1 MTIIN
6 RTMPLPSNVEYVLSK
21 LKENGYQAYV
31 VGGAV
36 RDFLMGKTP
45 HDYDLTSDAL
55 PSQISDVF
63 KEFYQEHSGE
73 KHGTIRVIVDH
84 KPIEITTFR
93 CDEGYTDYRRPDNV
107 EFVKDVY
114 IDSKRRDFSI
124 NAFYYSEGHIYD
136 FHEGL
141 EDLNNKIIK
150 TIGNPS
156 ARFHED
162 ALRILRAIRFS
173 AKLGYEI
180 ESKTKTA
187 LLDCKEELNLIA
199 KERILIELKEISS
212 TSNFFRNIK
221 EYFPIFKLIIPCLDK
236 IGNSIDD
243 IYNFDTKSYG
253 DYIASLS
260 ALFSL
265 REINNDFMPWRL
277 FIKMDNESINAIKT
291 LIKLKDIN
299 FNNSFDDDYINGLIL
314 LSKPVDINVFKN
326 YLINLYNLK
335 RFKNDDIDS
344 ILNRVDI
351 LSEGN
356 TPYSLKDLEI
366 DGNDLLKLGI
376 EKNQYFKE
384 ILNEVLLRCNQGDLN
399 NNNRNEEI
407 EFVKKWIR
415 TNTN

>member
-6 RTMPLPSNVEYVLSK
+6 RTMPLPSSVEYVLSK

-63 KEFYQEHSGE
+63 KDFYQEHSGE
-73 KHGTIRVIVDH
+73 KHGTIRVIIDY

-141 EDLNNKIIK
+141 EDLNNKVIK

-156 ARFHED
+156 TRFHED

-265 REINNDFMPWRL
+265 REINNDFMLWRL
-277 FIKMDNESINAIKT
+277 FIKMDNESINEIKT

-344 ILNRVDI
+344 ILNRVGI
-351 LSEGN
+351 LSKGN

-384 ILNEVLLRCNQGDLN
+384 ILNKVLLRCNQGDL

>member
-6 RTMPLPSNVEYVLSK
+6 RTMPLPSSVEYVLSK

-36 RDFLMGKTP
+36 RDYLMGKTP

-63 KEFYQEHSGE
+63 KDFYQEHSGE

-141 EDLNNKIIK
+141 EDLNNKVIK

-156 ARFHED
+156 TRFHED

-199 KERILIELKEISS
+199 KERILTELKEISS
-212 TSNFFRNIK
+212 TSNFFRNVK

-265 REINNDFMPWRL
+265 REINNDFMLWKL

-326 YLINLYNLK
+326 YLINLYKLK

-399 NNNRNEEI
+399 NNINEEI

-415 TNTN
+415 INTN

>member
-6 RTMPLPSNVEYVLSK
+6 RTMPLPSSVEYVLSK

-63 KEFYQEHSGE
+63 KDFYQEHSGE

-141 EDLNNKIIK
+141 EDLNNKVIK

-156 ARFHED
+156 TRFHED

-199 KERILIELKEISS
+199 KERILTELKEISS
-212 TSNFFRNIK
+212 TSNFFRDIK

-265 REINNDFMPWRL
+265 REINNDFMPWKL

-399 NNNRNEEI
+399 NNRNEEI

>member
-1 MTIIN
+1 MTVIN
-6 RTMPLPSNVEYVLSK
+6 RTMPLPSSVEYVLSK

-63 KEFYQEHSGE
+63 KDFYQEHSGE

-124 NAFYYSEGHIYD
+124 NAFYYFEGHIYD

-141 EDLNNKIIK
+141 EDLNNKVIK

-156 ARFHED
+156 TRFHED

-173 AKLGYEI
+173 AKLGYKI

-199 KERILIELKEISS
+199 KERILTELKEISS
-212 TSNFFRNIK
+212 TSNFFRNVK

-243 IYNFDTKSYG
+243 IYNFDIKSYG

-277 FIKMDNESINAIKT
+277 FIKMDNESINAIKN
-291 LIKLKDIN
+291 LIKLKDVN

-344 ILNRVDI
+344 VLNRVDI

-399 NNNRNEEI
+399 NNRNEEI

>member
-1 MTIIN
+1 MTVIN
-6 RTMPLPSNVEYVLSK
+6 RTMPLPSSVEYVLSK

-63 KEFYQEHSGE
+63 KDFYQEHSGE

-141 EDLNNKIIK
+141 EDLNNKVIK

-199 KERILIELKEISS
+199 KERILTELKEISS

-243 IYNFDTKSYG
+243 IYNFDIKSYG

-399 NNNRNEEI
+399 NNRNEEI

-415 TNTN
+415 TNIN

>member
-6 RTMPLPSNVEYVLSK
+6 RTMPLPSSVEYVLSR

-63 KEFYQEHSGE
+63 KDFYQEHSGE

-141 EDLNNKIIK
+141 EDLNNKVIK

-156 ARFHED
+156 TRFHED

-199 KERILIELKEISS
+199 KERILTELKEISS

-243 IYNFDTKSYG
+243 IYNFDIKSYG

-344 ILNRVDI
+344 VLNRVDI

-399 NNNRNEEI
+399 NNRNEEI

>member
-63 KEFYQEHSGE
+63 KDFYQEHSGE
-73 KHGTIRVIVDH
+73 KHGTIRVIIDH

-141 EDLNNKIIK
+141 EDLNNKVIK

-156 ARFHED
+156 TRFHED

-291 LIKLKDIN
+291 IIKLKDIN

-366 DGNDLLKLGI
+366 DGIDLLKLGI
-376 EKNQYFKE
+376 EMNQYFKE

-399 NNNRNEEI
+399 NNRNEEI

-415 TNTN
+415 NNTN

>member
-6 RTMPLPSNVEYVLSK
+6 RTMPLPSSVEYVLSK

-63 KEFYQEHSGE
+63 KDFYQEHSGE

-107 EFVKDVY
+107 EFVKDAY

-141 EDLNNKIIK
+141 EDLNNKVIK

-212 TSNFFRNIK
+212 TSNFFIDIK

-265 REINNDFMPWRL
+265 REINNGFMPWRL

-335 RFKNDDIDS
+335 KIKNDDIDS

-399 NNNRNEEI
+399 NNRNEEI

-415 TNTN
+415 NNTN

>member
-6 RTMPLPSNVEYVLSK
+6 RTMPLPSSVEYVLSK

-63 KEFYQEHSGE
+63 KDFYQEHSGE

-141 EDLNNKIIK
+141 EDLNNKVIK

-156 ARFHED
+156 TRFHED

-199 KERILIELKEISS
+199 KERILTELKEISS

-243 IYNFDTKSYG
+243 IYNFDIKSYG

-344 ILNRVDI
+344 VLNRVDI

-399 NNNRNEEI
+399 NNRNEEI

-415 TNTN
+415 TNIN

>member
-6 RTMPLPSNVEYVLSK
+6 RTMPLPSSVEYVLSK

-63 KEFYQEHSGE
+63 KDFYQEHSGE
-73 KHGTIRVIVDH
+73 KHGTIRVIIDH

-141 EDLNNKIIK
+141 EDLNNKVIK

-156 ARFHED
+156 TRFHED

-187 LLDCKEELNLIA
+187 LLDCKEELNIIA

-212 TSNFFRNIK
+212 TSNFFRNVK

-299 FNNSFDDDYINGLIL
+299 FNNSFDNDYINGLIL

-399 NNNRNEEI
+399 NNRNEEI

>member
-1 MTIIN
+1 MTVIN
-6 RTMPLPSNVEYVLSK
+6 RTMPLPSSVEYVLSK

-63 KEFYQEHSGE
+63 KDFYQEHSGE

-141 EDLNNKIIK
+141 EDLNNKVIK

-156 ARFHED
+156 TRFHED

-199 KERILIELKEISS
+199 KERILTELKEISS

-399 NNNRNEEI
+399 NNRNEEI

-415 TNTN
+415 TNIN

>member
-6 RTMPLPSNVEYVLSK
+6 RTMPLPSSVEYVLSK

-63 KEFYQEHSGE
+63 KDFYQEHSGE
-73 KHGTIRVIVDH
+73 KHGTIRVIIDH

-141 EDLNNKIIK
+141 EDLNNKVIK

-299 FNNSFDDDYINGLIL
+299 FNNSFDDNYINGLIL

-399 NNNRNEEI
+399 NNRNEEI

-415 TNTN
+415 INTN

>member
-6 RTMPLPSNVEYVLSK
+6 RTMPLPSSVEYVLSR

-63 KEFYQEHSGE
+63 KDFYQEHSGE

-141 EDLNNKIIK
+141 EDLNNKVIK

-156 ARFHED
+156 TRFHED

-199 KERILIELKEISS
+199 KERILTELKEISS

-265 REINNDFMPWRL
+265 REINNDFVPWRL

-299 FNNSFDDDYINGLIL
+299 FNNSFDDDYINGLIF

-399 NNNRNEEI
+399 NNRNEEI
-407 EFVKKWIR
+407 EFVKEWIR

>member
-6 RTMPLPSNVEYVLSK
+6 RTMPLPSSVEYVLSK

-73 KHGTIRVIVDH
+73 KHGTIRVIIDH

-141 EDLNNKIIK
+141 EDLNNKVIK

-156 ARFHED
+156 TRFHED

-399 NNNRNEEI
+399 NNRNEEI

>member
-6 RTMPLPSNVEYVLSK
+6 RTMPLPSSVEYVLSR

-55 PSQISDVF
+55 PSQISVVF
-63 KEFYQEHSGE
+63 KDFYQEHSGE

-141 EDLNNKIIK
+141 EDLNNKVIK

-156 ARFHED
+156 TRFHED

-199 KERILIELKEISS
+199 KERILTELKEISS

-221 EYFPIFKLIIPCLDK
+221 EYFPIFKLIIPCLGK

-243 IYNFDTKSYG
+243 IYNFDTKSCG

-344 ILNRVDI
+344 VLNRVDI

-399 NNNRNEEI
+399 NNRNEEI

>member
-6 RTMPLPSNVEYVLSK
+6 RTMPLPSSVEYVLSK

-63 KEFYQEHSGE
+63 KDFYQEHSGE

-141 EDLNNKIIK
+141 EDLNNKVIK

-156 ARFHED
+156 TRFHED

-199 KERILIELKEISS
+199 KERILTELKEISS
-212 TSNFFRNIK
+212 TSNFFRDIK
-221 EYFPIFKLIIPCLDK
+221 EYFPIFKLIIPCIDK

-265 REINNDFMPWRL
+265 REINNDFVPWRL

-399 NNNRNEEI
+399 NNRNEEI

>member
-1 MTIIN
+1 
-6 RTMPLPSNVEYVLSK
+6 
-21 LKENGYQAYV
+21 
-31 VGGAV
+31 
-36 RDFLMGKTP
+36 MGKTP

-63 KEFYQEHSGE
+63 KDFYQEHSGE

-141 EDLNNKIIK
+141 EDLNNKVIK

-156 ARFHED
+156 TRFHED

-199 KERILIELKEISS
+199 KERILTELKEISS
-212 TSNFFRNIK
+212 TSNFFRNVK

-243 IYNFDTKSYG
+243 IYNFDIKSYG

-384 ILNEVLLRCNQGDLN
+384 ILNEVLLRCNQGNL
-399 NNNRNEEI
+399 NNNRNEQI
-407 EFVKKWIR
+407 EFERKRSELI
-415 TNTN
+415 

>member
-6 RTMPLPSNVEYVLSK
+6 RTMPLPSSVEYVLSK

-63 KEFYQEHSGE
+63 KDFYQEHSGE
-73 KHGTIRVIVDH
+73 KHGTIRVIIDH

-107 EFVKDVY
+107 EFVKDAY

-141 EDLNNKIIK
+141 EDLNNKVIK

-212 TSNFFRNIK
+212 TSNFFRDIK

-335 RFKNDDIDS
+335 KIKNDDIDS

-399 NNNRNEEI
+399 NNRNEEI

>member
-6 RTMPLPSNVEYVLSK
+6 RTMPLPSSVEYVLSR

-36 RDFLMGKTP
+36 RDFLMGNTP

-63 KEFYQEHSGE
+63 KDFYQEHSGE

-141 EDLNNKIIK
+141 EDLNNKVIK
-150 TIGNPS
+150 TIGNPF

-199 KERILIELKEISS
+199 KERILTELKEISS

-399 NNNRNEEI
+399 NNRNEEI

>member
-1 MTIIN
+1 MTVIN
-6 RTMPLPSNVEYVLSK
+6 RTMPLPSSVEYVLSK

-63 KEFYQEHSGE
+63 KDFYQEHSGE

-124 NAFYYSEGHIYD
+124 NAFYYFEGHIYD

-141 EDLNNKIIK
+141 EDLNNKVIK

-156 ARFHED
+156 TRFHED

-199 KERILIELKEISS
+199 KERILTELKEISS

-265 REINNDFMPWRL
+265 REINNDFMLWKL

-351 LSEGN
+351 LSKGN
-356 TPYSLKDLEI
+356 TPYFLKDLEI

-399 NNNRNEEI
+399 NNRNEEI

>member
-6 RTMPLPSNVEYVLSK
+6 RTMPLPSSVEYVLSK

-63 KEFYQEHSGE
+63 KDFYQEHSGE
-73 KHGTIRVIVDH
+73 KHGTIRVIIDH

-141 EDLNNKIIK
+141 EDLNNKVIK

-212 TSNFFRNIK
+212 TSNFFKDIK

-265 REINNDFMPWRL
+265 HEINNDFMPWRL

-399 NNNRNEEI
+399 NNRNEEI

-415 TNTN
+415 NNTN

>member
-1 MTIIN
+1 MTILN
-6 RTMPLPSNVEYVLSK
+6 RTMPLPSSVEYVLSK

-55 PSQISDVF
+55 PSQISDIF
-63 KEFYQEHSGE
+63 KDFYQEHSGE
-73 KHGTIRVIVDH
+73 KHGTIRVIIDH

-141 EDLNNKIIK
+141 EDLNNKVIK

-156 ARFHED
+156 TRFHED

-399 NNNRNEEI
+399 NNRNEEI

>member
-6 RTMPLPSNVEYVLSK
+6 RTMPLPSSVEYVLSK

-63 KEFYQEHSGE
+63 KDFYQEHSGE

-107 EFVKDVY
+107 EFVKDAY

-141 EDLNNKIIK
+141 EDLNNKVIK

-199 KERILIELKEISS
+199 KERILTELKEISS
-212 TSNFFRNIK
+212 TSNFFKDIK

-265 REINNDFMPWRL
+265 HEINNDFMPWRL
-277 FIKMDNESINAIKT
+277 FIKMDNESINAIKA

-314 LSKPVDINVFKN
+314 LSKPVDMNVFKN

-376 EKNQYFKE
+376 EKNKYFKE

-399 NNNRNEEI
+399 NNRNEEI

-415 TNTN
+415 NNTN

>member
-6 RTMPLPSNVEYVLSK
+6 RTMPLPSSVEYVLSK

-63 KEFYQEHSGE
+63 KDFYQEHSGE

-124 NAFYYSEGHIYD
+124 NAFYYFEGHIYD

-141 EDLNNKIIK
+141 EDLNNKVIK

-156 ARFHED
+156 TRFHED

-199 KERILIELKEISS
+199 KERILTELKEISS
-212 TSNFFRNIK
+212 TSNFFRNVK

-243 IYNFDTKSYG
+243 IYNFDIKSYG

-277 FIKMDNESINAIKT
+277 FIKMDNESINAIKN

-344 ILNRVDI
+344 VLNRVDI

-399 NNNRNEEI
+399 NNRNEEI

-415 TNTN
+415 TNIN

>member
-141 EDLNNKIIK
+141 EDLNNKVIK

-314 LSKPVDINVFKN
+314 LSKPIDINVFKN

-399 NNNRNEEI
+399 NNRNEEI

-415 TNTN
+415 NNTN

>member
-6 RTMPLPSNVEYVLSK
+6 RTMPLPSSVEYVLSK

-63 KEFYQEHSGE
+63 KDFYQEHSGE

-141 EDLNNKIIK
+141 EDLNNKVIK

-156 ARFHED
+156 TRFHED

-199 KERILIELKEISS
+199 KERILTELKEISS
-212 TSNFFRNIK
+212 TSNFFRDIK

-335 RFKNDDIDS
+335 RFKNYDIDS

-399 NNNRNEEI
+399 NNRNEEI

>member
-1 MTIIN
+1 MTILN
-6 RTMPLPSNVEYVLSK
+6 RTMPLPSSVEYVLSK

-63 KEFYQEHSGE
+63 KDFYQEHSGE
-73 KHGTIRVIVDH
+73 KHGTIRVIIDH

-141 EDLNNKIIK
+141 EDLNNKVIK

-156 ARFHED
+156 TRFHED

-187 LLDCKEELNLIA
+187 LLDYKEELNLIA

-384 ILNEVLLRCNQGDLN
+384 ILNEVLLRCNQGNL
-399 NNNRNEEI
+399 NNNRNDEI

-415 TNTN
+415 NNTN

>member
-6 RTMPLPSNVEYVLSK
+6 RTMPLPSSVEYVLSK

-63 KEFYQEHSGE
+63 KDFYQEHSGE

-141 EDLNNKIIK
+141 EDLNNKVIK

-156 ARFHED
+156 TRFHED

-199 KERILIELKEISS
+199 KERILTELKEISS

-243 IYNFDTKSYG
+243 IYNFDIKSYG

-277 FIKMDNESINAIKT
+277 FIKMDNESINAIKN

-344 ILNRVDI
+344 VLNRVDI

-399 NNNRNEEI
+399 NNRNEEI

-415 TNTN
+415 TNIN

>member
-6 RTMPLPSNVEYVLSK
+6 RTMPLPSSVEYVLSK
-21 LKENGYQAYV
+21 LKENGYKAYV

-63 KEFYQEHSGE
+63 KDFYQEHSGE

-107 EFVKDVY
+107 EFVKDAY

-141 EDLNNKIIK
+141 EDLNNKVIK

-156 ARFHED
+156 TRFHED

-180 ESKTKTA
+180 ESKTKTV

-199 KERILIELKEISS
+199 KERILTELKEISS
-212 TSNFFRNIK
+212 TSNFFKDIK

-314 LSKPVDINVFKN
+314 LSKPVDMNVFKN

-399 NNNRNEEI
+399 NNRNEEI

>member
-6 RTMPLPSNVEYVLSK
+6 RTMPLPSSVEYVLSK

-63 KEFYQEHSGE
+63 KDFYQEHSGE
-73 KHGTIRVIVDH
+73 KHGTIRVIIDH

-107 EFVKDVY
+107 EFVKDAY

-141 EDLNNKIIK
+141 EDLNNKVIK

-314 LSKPVDINVFKN
+314 LSKPVDMNVFKN

-399 NNNRNEEI
+399 NNRNEEI

>member
-6 RTMPLPSNVEYVLSK
+6 RTMPLPSSVEYVLSK

-63 KEFYQEHSGE
+63 KDFYQEHSGE

-107 EFVKDVY
+107 EFVKDAY

-141 EDLNNKIIK
+141 EDLNNKVIK

-212 TSNFFRNIK
+212 TSNFFIDIK

-399 NNNRNEEI
+399 NNRNEEI

-415 TNTN
+415 NNTN

>member
-6 RTMPLPSNVEYVLSK
+6 RTMPLPSSVEYVLSK

-55 PSQISDVF
+55 PSQISEVF
-63 KEFYQEHSGE
+63 KDFYQEHSGE
-73 KHGTIRVIVDH
+73 KHGTVRVIIDH

-141 EDLNNKIIK
+141 EDLNNKVIK

-212 TSNFFRNIK
+212 TSNFFRDIK

-265 REINNDFMPWRL
+265 HEINNDFMPWRL

-376 EKNQYFKE
+376 EKNLYFKE
-384 ILNEVLLRCNQGDLN
+384 ILNETLLRCNQGDL

>member
-6 RTMPLPSNVEYVLSK
+6 RTMPLPSSVEYVLSK

-63 KEFYQEHSGE
+63 KDFYQEHSGE

-141 EDLNNKIIK
+141 EDLNNKVIK

-212 TSNFFRNIK
+212 TSNFFRDIK

-384 ILNEVLLRCNQGDLN
+384 ILNEVLLRCNQGNL

>member
-6 RTMPLPSNVEYVLSK
+6 RTMPLPSSVEYVLSK

-63 KEFYQEHSGE
+63 KDFYQEHSGE
-73 KHGTIRVIVDH
+73 KHGTIRVIIDH

-141 EDLNNKIIK
+141 EDLNNKVIK

-156 ARFHED
+156 TRFHED

-212 TSNFFRNIK
+212 TSNFFRDIK
-221 EYFPIFKLIIPCLDK
+221 EYFPIFKLIIPCLDN

-265 REINNDFMPWRL
+265 REINNDFMPWKL

-399 NNNRNEEI
+399 NNRNEEI

>member
-6 RTMPLPSNVEYVLSK
+6 RTMPLPSSVEYVLSK

-63 KEFYQEHSGE
+63 KDFYQEHSGE
-73 KHGTIRVIVDH
+73 KHGTIRVIIDH

-141 EDLNNKIIK
+141 EDLNNKVIK

-156 ARFHED
+156 TRFHED

-212 TSNFFRNIK
+212 TSNFFIDIK

-236 IGNSIDD
+236 IGNSLDD

-399 NNNRNEEI
+399 NNRNEEI

>member
-6 RTMPLPSNVEYVLSK
+6 RTMPLPFSVEYVLSK

-63 KEFYQEHSGE
+63 KDFYQEHSGE
-73 KHGTIRVIVDH
+73 KHGTIRVIIDH

-141 EDLNNKIIK
+141 EDLNNKVIK

-156 ARFHED
+156 TRFHED

-212 TSNFFRNIK
+212 TSNFFRDIK

-236 IGNSIDD
+236 IGNCIDD
-243 IYNFDTKSYG
+243 LYNFDTKSYG

-399 NNNRNEEI
+399 NNRNEEI

>member
-1 MTIIN
+1 
-6 RTMPLPSNVEYVLSK
+6 MPLPSSVEYVLSK

-63 KEFYQEHSGE
+63 KDFYQEHSGE

-124 NAFYYSEGHIYD
+124 NAFYYFEGHIYD

-141 EDLNNKIIK
+141 EDLNNKVIK

-156 ARFHED
+156 TRFHED

-173 AKLGYEI
+173 AKLGYKI

-199 KERILIELKEISS
+199 KERILTELKEISS
-212 TSNFFRNIK
+212 TSNFFRDIK

-344 ILNRVDI
+344 VLNRVDI

-384 ILNEVLLRCNQGDLN
+384 ILNEVLLRCNQGDLK
-399 NNNRNEEI
+399 NNRNEEI

>member
-1 MTIIN
+1 MTVIN
-6 RTMPLPSNVEYVLSK
+6 RTMPLPSSVEYVLSK

-63 KEFYQEHSGE
+63 KDFYQEHSGE

-141 EDLNNKIIK
+141 EDLNNKVIK

-173 AKLGYEI
+173 AKLGYKI

-243 IYNFDTKSYG
+243 IYNFDIKSYG

-299 FNNSFDDDYINGLIL
+299 FNNSFDDDYINGLVL

-399 NNNRNEEI
+399 NNRNEEI

-415 TNTN
+415 TNIN

>member
-6 RTMPLPSNVEYVLSK
+6 RTMPLPSSVEYVLSK

-63 KEFYQEHSGE
+63 KDFYQEHSGE
-73 KHGTIRVIVDH
+73 RHGTIRVIVDH

-107 EFVKDVY
+107 EFVKDAY

-141 EDLNNKIIK
+141 EDLNNKVIK

-212 TSNFFRNIK
+212 TSNFFRDIK

-314 LSKPVDINVFKN
+314 LSKPVDMNVFKN

-399 NNNRNEEI
+399 NNRNEEI

-415 TNTN
+415 NNTN

>member
-6 RTMPLPSNVEYVLSK
+6 RTMPLPSSVEYVLSK

-55 PSQISDVF
+55 PSQISDIF
-63 KEFYQEHSGE
+63 KDFYQEHSGE
-73 KHGTIRVIVDH
+73 KHGTIRVIIDH

-141 EDLNNKIIK
+141 EDLNNKVIK

-156 ARFHED
+156 TRFHED

-212 TSNFFRNIK
+212 TSNFLRNIK
-221 EYFPIFKLIIPCLDK
+221 EYFPIFKIIIPCLDK

-399 NNNRNEEI
+399 NNRNEEI